1 MSGTLRVGFIF
12 VVGTGVLLVVLLS
25 WAMFVGPVTQ
35 QLLFGVDPTKQA
47 DQLATCVSE
56 DCATSDASDA
66 KSAVMLRASTDRED
80 EMEIV
85 YGTIREVLAASDGEI
100 SGFVIDGGLE
110 VQFPKDRARQVAAL
124 VPLGSRLEICGNPY
138 RGPSGDPR
146 IDAKFIT
153 NLDSKRSVNL
163 QNSPPPNEPEM
174 SSLCTPTSAEAASL
188 APPQDGGKDETEKSL
203 KRETSAS
210 VPAERSWQTNVQQ
223 ANLASQTSLKEPAR
237 GVRGQVRTDE
247 DGAARSIELAYDGLH
262 RSQALLAY
270 VKIVDLQ
277 APDVSQMFEESRH
290 TYQQAVSS
298 YQKQEYAVASEFA
311 AASGELSR
319 SVEVAVSR
327 ILRVDASSPTL
338 VPYPPGNQPG
348 VTSSSEAEVSLN
360 RVGRLLARIHW
371 LVNNGTLP
379 SEDRS
384 QVSRIASWSDV
395 YYAKGRQSFQAGAIV
410 EASYFINAAEALAHS
425 AEHVC
430 KQDYIAHV
438 SATN

>member
-1 MSGTLRVGFIF
+1 LNVSERVLCGAEFTFVLIGSAMSGTLRVGFIF

-188 APPQDGGKDETEKSL
+188 APPQDGGKDETEI
-203 KRETSAS
+203 
-210 VPAERSWQTNVQQ
+210 
-223 ANLASQTSLKEPAR
+223 LKEGNLGQRASRTKLANQCPA
-237 GVRGQVRTDE
+237 GQSRV
-247 DGAARSIELAYDGLH
+247 
-262 RSQALLAY
+262 
-270 VKIVDLQ
+270 
-277 APDVSQMFEESRH
+277 PDVTQ
-290 TYQQAVSS
+290 
-298 YQKQEYAVASEFA
+298 
-311 AASGELSR
+311 
-319 SVEVAVSR
+319 
-327 ILRVDASSPTL
+327 
-338 VPYPPGNQPG
+338 
-348 VTSSSEAEVSLN
+348 
-360 RVGRLLARIHW
+360 
-371 LVNNGTLP
+371 GT
-379 SEDRS
+379 
-384 QVSRIASWSDV
+384 
-395 YYAKGRQSFQAGAIV
+395 G
-410 EASYFINAAEALAHS
+410 
-425 AEHVC
+425 
-430 KQDYIAHV
+430 
-438 SATN
+438 